1 MKLKKKKNRAITLC
15 RSKEVLDAP
24 AQFFSSRSNI
34 DTAATS
40 SGQTSLKNAESSM
53 YDAHTVTSVC
63 PASEPLTERMTF

>member
-1 MKLKKKKNRAITLC
+1 M
-15 RSKEVLDAP
+15 LDAP
-24 AQFFSSRSNI
+24 AQFSSRSNI

-53 YDAHTVTSVC
+53 YDAHTVTGVC